1 MSFEPGRIIEY
12 EEMKLRIN
20 LYKIFLTIAAFC
32 TFYCSAGNLHAQQ
45 IWEVD
50 EIEFSFKGK
59 QTFEDSELK
68 DATAIS
74 KSKVYDKDIVIADI
88 QKLKKFY
95 FDNGFFDVEIDT
107 SISIN
112 LEDEEASVTFKITE
126 NKRYKIDSLVI
137 NGVENTSADALAKIR
152 KIRTVKKG
160 DNYTKVLIIQ
170 HANEVL
176 DTLQN
181 NGYMNARLHIDSG
194 TVVRRYKDQSRV
206 NIDISLEGA
215 DTLYYF
221 GSTKIDIKNNVYGLK
236 TEIPRDEI
244 VYEEGELY
252 SKAKKLDSERNIA
265 RISIISGAKI
275 NPDSSSTYTGGKV
288 DHTVTITL
296 AKKNE
301 LTPFIKG
308 ANFENRFYLGAG
320 IKYLNRYFLSGNR
333 TLTLELEEDYNST
346 SINRTTFSAA
356 VTQPHFILPR
366 ITLTDR
372 LSVGFNNVE
381 NYKNYFVANLTTLN
395 YFIAPHTFYN
405 NAYLDLTEELIW
417 IKYDTIATGRQ
428 TQFNS
433 FLSITFEHDN
443 TNNLLS
449 PSSGFYHSILAGN
462 AGLIPRVVT
471 GIFGKSVFYSQFFK
485 VYTLNKFYFSI
496 AKRDISVIATKI
508 SIGDII
514 EYGQGENIVPVQP
527 IYKFFSGGS
536 SSLRGWNAKEN
547 GILDNKIDGGNF
559 LLEGSLELRQK
570 LFPRSEGFL
579 KNIGGAFFIDYG
591 NVWETHK
598 DFKFSEIAYAI
609 GFGLRYDLFIG
620 PIRFDFGF
628 KLYDPAAPEGEKWL
642 FQNTSKLFSDK
653 FRIQFGIG
661 QAF

>member
-1 MSFEPGRIIEY
+1 
-12 EEMKLRIN
+12 MKR
-20 LYKIFLTIAAFC
+20 FLHKYRRCNFLAGVLIALFLC
-32 TFYCSAGNLHAQQ
+32 ICPVHSQQ
-45 IWEVD
+45 VLEVD
-50 EIEFSFKGK
+50 DIEFTFKGR
-59 QTFEDSELK
+59 QTFEDGELK
-68 DATAIS
+68 DAIALS
-74 KSKVYDKDIVIADI
+74 KSNVYNKTIVEADI

-95 FDNGFFDVEIDT
+95 FDNGFFDVQVDT
-107 SISIN
+107 AVSVNI
-112 LEDEEASVTFKITE
+112 EDEEASVTFIITE
-126 NKRYKIDSLVI
+126 NNRYRIDTITI
-137 NGVENTSADALAKIR
+137 NGIENISPDAQGKVKRFRTIR
-152 KIRTVKKG
+152 KG
-160 DNYTKVLIIQ
+160 DNYSKVLIIQ
-170 HANEVL
+170 LANETL

-181 NGYMNARLHIDSG
+181 NGYMNARLHLDSG
-194 TVVRRYKDQSRV
+194 TVIRRYKDESRV
-206 NIDISLEGA
+206 NVELNLEGA
-215 DTLYYF
+215 DTMYYF
-221 GSTKIDIKNNVYGLK
+221 GKTEINIVDNVYGLR
-236 TEIPRDEI
+236 TEIPKEEI

-265 RISIISGAKI
+265 RIPIVSGAKI
-275 NPDSSSTYTGGKV
+275 NPDSGSVNSEGKV

-308 ANFENRFYLGAG
+308 ANFENRFYIGAG

-346 SINRTTFSAA
+346 SINRTTLSAA
-356 VTQPHFILPR
+356 VTQPHFIHPR
-366 ITLTDR
+366 ITLVDR
-372 LSVGFNNVE
+372 VSLGFSNVE
-381 NYKNYFVANLTTLN
+381 NYKYYFAANLTTLN

-405 NAYLDLTEELIW
+405 NVYLDLTEELIW

-449 PSSGFYHSILAGN
+449 PSSGFYHSILAGH
-462 AGLIPRVVT
+462 AGLIPKVVT

-485 VYTLNKFYFSI
+485 AYTLNKFYFPI
-496 AKRDISVIATKI
+496 AKGDRSILATKLA
-508 SIGDII
+508 IGDII
-514 EYGQGENIVPVQP
+514 EYGGGENKIPVQP

-559 LLEGSLELRQK
+559 LIEGSLELRQK
-570 LFPRSEGFL
+570 LFPSSEGFL
-579 KNIGGAFFIDYG
+579 KNIGGAFFVDYG

-609 GFGLRYDLFIG
+609 GFGIRYDLFIG

-628 KLYDPAAPEGEKWL
+628 KLYDPSAPEGEKWL
-642 FQNTSKLFSDK
+642 FQNTSSIFKDK